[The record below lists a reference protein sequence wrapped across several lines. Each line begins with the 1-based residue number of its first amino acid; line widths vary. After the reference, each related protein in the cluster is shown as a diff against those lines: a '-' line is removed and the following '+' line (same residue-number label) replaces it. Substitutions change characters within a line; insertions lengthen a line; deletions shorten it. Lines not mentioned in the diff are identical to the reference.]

1 MKIFYSF
8 AVENDRN
15 PCCKSSIVKNKRN
28 YETEQLHTPS
38 YRHEGCDFA
47 QGTRSFSRGYSQKRA

>member
-15 PCCKSSIVKNKRN
+15 PSCKSSIVKNKRN
-28 YETEQLHTPS
+28 YETEQLHATS
-38 YRHEGCDFA
+38 YRYEGCGSA
-47 QGTRSFSRGYSQKRA
+47 QRT

>member
-8 AVENDRN
+8 VVENDRN

-28 YETEQLHTPS
+28 YETEQLYSTS
-38 YRHEGCDFA
+38 YRHEGRGSA
-47 QGTRSFSRGYSQKRA
+47 TRT

>member
-47 QGTRSFSRGYSQKRA
+47 QGTRSFSRGYS

>member
-8 AVENDRN
+8 VVENDRN

-28 YETEQLHTPS
+28 YETEQLHTTS
-38 YRHEGCDFA
+38 YRHEGSDSA
-47 QGTRSFSRGYSQKRA
+47 KRTESFSRGYSQKCA

>member
-1 MKIFYSF
+1 MKIFYSI

-28 YETEQLHTPS
+28 YETEQLHTTS
-38 YRHEGCDFA
+38 YRYEE
-47 QGTRSFSRGYSQKRA
+47 RGSAKRT

>member
-8 AVENDRN
+8 VVENDRN

-28 YETEQLHTPS
+28 YETEQLHPPS

-47 QGTRSFSRGYSQKRA
+47 QGTRSLSREHSQECA

>member
-28 YETEQLHTPS
+28 YETEQLHTTS
-38 YRHEGCDFA
+38 YRHGGRGSA
-47 QGTRSFSRGYSQKRA
+47 TRTDRFGRKYSQECA